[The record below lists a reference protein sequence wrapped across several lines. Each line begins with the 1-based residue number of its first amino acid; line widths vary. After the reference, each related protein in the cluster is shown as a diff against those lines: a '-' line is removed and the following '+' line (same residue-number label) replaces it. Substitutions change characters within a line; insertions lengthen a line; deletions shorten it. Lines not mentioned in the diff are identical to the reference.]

1 MPPETLLS
9 PEIYRKLSALRRA
22 LRVHLVG
29 RGLCWLILA
38 LVGAVFFTLAIDYP
52 LRLDRAQRA
61 LIMALVLG
69 GVGYVVWRFLLRPLL
84 VPMDAE
90 ELALVLENHYPQL
103 DDRLI
108 SSLQFV
114 TSPTSR
120 AGASAALIHKVLQQ
134 TNALAGQ
141 LHPGEPVEAA
151 GTWTRAAW
159 PGGATIV
166 LLVFS
171 VWQWPIMGP
180 WFMRNVLLSN
190 ALYPQQTYLTVE
202 GGPEFRV
209 VRDGDLT
216 VRVWADERHV
226 VPAQVTFQT
235 EYPGLGK
242 LDENVFGTGPNRNL
256 YVKTFERVADSFYF
270 SVRGNDARTDKFRVV
285 VRPRPELVAL
295 SGVKHFPDYM
305 NLQGKDEA
313 FKAEHGIISV
323 PPGTQLRLAGR
334 ADKDLASARLLLR
347 GQPPVDMR
355 IRDVPPPED
364 PEGGLRPQGIEGMV
378 EIPPVTQLPEM
389 ELRFELTDTEG
400 LTNTRGA
407 VYTLRIDPDGPPRV
421 SMDRRFVR
429 GEVTPRATIPLVIK
443 VTDDYGLDR
452 VSVTAEGV
460 LEGASK
466 TRPAAQEFEAAKIAS
481 KDKEVSLGYDLELQ
495 KMTLQVGQLVRLQA
509 LARDT
514 LPESFEGPNVGKSV
528 VQTYKI
534 VSEAELLEEL
544 VRRQKEIREEFELAV
559 ILQAEVRDKIRAM
572 GDRLAGAGLD
582 AEAKRFLNEAVK
594 GQRRVAAQCAVTA
607 QQLQDVLEEM
617 NCNRVGAPAE
627 KRSLA
632 EDIIAPLDE
641 ICKKPMNDMVAQMDR
656 ASNIDN
662 AAGLGSFAKDTHAVL
677 DGFYN
682 YLEMILKAMKR
693 YESRR
698 ELAQRLKVIIGI
710 SEGILKAIQKEL
722 ERQGINVFDSTT
734 QPVQP
739 PEK

>member
-1 MPPETLLS
+1 
-9 PEIYRKLSALRRA
+9 
-22 LRVHLVG
+22 
-29 RGLCWLILA
+29 
-38 LVGAVFFTLAIDYP
+38 
-52 LRLDRAQRA
+52 
-61 LIMALVLG
+61 
-69 GVGYVVWRFLLRPLL
+69 
-84 VPMDAE
+84 
-90 ELALVLENHYPQL
+90 
-103 DDRLI
+103 
-108 SSLQFV
+108 
-114 TSPTSR
+114 
-120 AGASAALIHKVLQQ
+120 
-134 TNALAGQ
+134 
-141 LHPGEPVEAA
+141 
-151 GTWTRAAW
+151 
-159 PGGATIV
+159 
-166 LLVFS
+166 
-171 VWQWPIMGP
+171 
-180 WFMRNVLLSN
+180 
-190 ALYPQQTYLTVE
+190 
-202 GGPEFRV
+202 
-209 VRDGDLT
+209 
-216 VRVWADERHV
+216 
-226 VPAQVTFQT
+226 
-235 EYPGLGK
+235 
-242 LDENVFGTGPNRNL
+242 
-256 YVKTFERVADSFYF
+256 
-270 SVRGNDARTDKFRVV
+270 
-285 VRPRPELVAL
+285 
-295 SGVKHFPDYM
+295 
-305 NLQGKDEA
+305 
-313 FKAEHGIISV
+313 
-323 PPGTQLRLAGR
+323 
-334 ADKDLASARLLLR
+334 DLASARLLLR